1 MALILVLRMGI
12 FCVWVVV
19 VVVVGRPNRSWPP
32 SAGEDNNHHNMMVR
46 MYHRIVIMK
55 MKGTYVFVSH
65 LCGRWLVITI
75 SLFVGVSKS
84 ENLTVAMM
92 AVDLGFRPSQQ
103 ANPPASGTGGW
114 AVHACP

>member
-1 MALILVLRMGI
+1 MAT
-12 FCVWVVV
+12 
-19 VVVVGRPNRSWPP
+19 
-32 SAGEDNNHHNMMVR
+32 VR
-46 MYHRIVIMK
+46 WGGQHDGTYVASYRYHE

-103 ANPPASGTGGW
+103 AKPPASGTGGW
-114 AVHACP
+114 AVHVYP